1 MPARQ
6 RTRIE
11 PYLERLFGY
20 AISLTGQRE
29 TAQDLLHEAVVRVLA
44 ARRIPD
50 EERAYRAW
58 LFRIVHNLFIDSLH
72 RRRTAVET
80 ALADP
85 EPVLDWPLLHQQEQS
100 LINVLTVRAAL
111 TRLSLAQREVL
122 ALVDIAGFTYSEV
135 AAQLDIPLGTVMS
148 RVSRARE
155 ALLAAIQHGAVTT
168 SAPRTARRK
177 EG

>member
-1 MPARQ
+1 MPASD

-11 PYLERLFGY
+11 PYLDRLFGY
-20 AISLTGQRE
+20 AVSLTGQRE

-44 ARRIPD
+44 ARRVPD

-58 LFRIVHNLFIDSLH
+58 LFRIVHNLFIDS
-72 RRRTAVET
+72 RRRHRTAVET
-80 ALADP
+80 AVADP

-111 TRLSLAQREVL
+111 TRLSLAHREVL
-122 ALVDIAGFTYSEV
+122 ALVDIAGFTYAEV
-135 AAQLDIPLGTVMS
+135 AAHQDIPLGTVMS

-168 SAPRTARRK
+168 SAPRAARRK

>member
-1 MPARQ
+1 MPAPDRI
-6 RTRIE
+6 RIE

-44 ARRIPD
+44 ARRVPE

-58 LFRIVHNLFIDSLH
+58 LFRIVHNLFIDSL
-72 RRRTAVET
+72 RRRRAAMET
-80 ALADP
+80 AEADP
-85 EPVLDWPLLHQQEQS
+85 EPALDWPQMQQQEQS

-111 TRLSLAQREVL
+111 TRLSLAHREIL
-122 ALVDIAGFTYSEV
+122 ALIDIAGFTYAEV
-135 AAQLDIPLGTVMS
+135 AEQLDIPRGTVMS

-155 ALLAAIQHGAVTT
+155 ALLAAIQHGAV
-168 SAPRTARRK
+168 RTASSRIARRK
-177 EG
+177 GG

>member
-1 MPARQ
+1 MPAPD

-11 PYLERLFGY
+11 PYLDRLFGY

-44 ARRIPD
+44 ARRIPE

-58 LFRIVHNLFIDSLH
+58 LFRIVHNLFVDSL
-72 RRRTAVET
+72 RRRRAAVEK
-80 ALADP
+80 AVADP
-85 EPVLDWPLLHQQEQS
+85 EPALDWPELQQQEQS

-111 TRLSLAQREVL
+111 TRLSLAHREIL
-122 ALVDIAGFTYSEV
+122 ALIDIAGFTYAEV
-135 AAQLDIPLGTVMS
+135 AEQLEIPCGTVMS

-155 ALLAAIQHGAVTT
+155 ALLATIQHGAV
-168 SAPRTARRK
+168 RTASPRVTRRK